1 MENTQSRILMVT
13 LSGAAMKHLL
23 LMILLL
29 MGIDAVAS
37 GPGDSV
43 AAGRLVRRGNFH
55 AARLQAEVDSIVVVK
70 KFRHMYAFGG
80 GKLLKVYNIALGEQ
94 PVGPKHF
101 EGDRKTPEGVYR
113 ITQKN
118 PNSTCHKSL
127 RISYPNDDDRRYARK
142 YGKRTGG
149 DVMIHGILNGEETN
163 AAAWMKGDWTWGC
176 IAVYNEDIEE
186 LYEFVKIGSPIN
198 IMP

>member
-1 MENTQSRILMVT
+1 
-13 LSGAAMKHLL
+13 MKYLL
-23 LMILLL
+23 FIILLL
-29 MGIDAVAS
+29 AGHAAVAS

-43 AAGRLVRRGNFH
+43 AAQRLVRRGNFH
-55 AARLQAEVDSIVVVK
+55 AAKLQAPVDSIVVVK
-70 KFRHMYAFGG
+70 HFRHMYAFGQ

-94 PVGPKHF
+94 PVGHKHF
-101 EGDRKTPEGVYR
+101 EGDRKTPEGIYH

-142 YGKRTGG
+142 HGKSTGG
-149 DVMIHGILNGEETN
+149 DIMIHGILNGEEAN

-186 LYEFVKIGSPIN
+186 LYEYVKIGSPIN